1 MALRVE
7 QVRLAEVAAQGTR
20 AVPGGTASAADFGGA
35 VGDQLV
41 AAGNRLE
48 QSAERLH
55 TLAVRTATENNE
67 AAAKQADTDF
77 NTQIRNT
84 LFDPEKGYFTLKG
97 KEALDQYKP
106 TEAALRK
113 LQQEHAGKLTNPEV
127 RKLFGEVATRR
138 LDAAFDSMAKHS
150 ATERRQWIDTVST
163 ARAMNAG
170 DDAIA
175 YAEDDAKREAA
186 LNVGRQEIIN
196 NSRDLNEDPEIT
208 NRKLREYD
216 SKAYKG
222 VVERMIA
229 ADPMRAQAFYDA
241 NKHRI
246 DGQQQIGLERT
257 LKEAT
262 GRRRAEDDVNGVMA
276 KPGDVNATSLHS
288 AIVGHESGGRQVDD
302 KGKTLTSSKGALGAG
317 QIMPDTFKRF
327 AKPGEKIDNK
337 EDNLAVSKR
346 MIDQY
351 MRDYNG
357 DWQRVAVAYF
367 SGEGNVAPMASAKPY
382 KVNSSDGHN
391 TVEQYVANVGKNL
404 GKSPLAPADAKP
416 AKTYTDP
423 REAAREIEANFAGYV
438 EDMKRIYG
446 NDPERLDKGLAVLRQ
461 RKAILEEGF
470 AAQQKV
476 NGEKALQFAMTPG
489 ASGTKPTSIDAIPPD
504 LWTSL
509 SADQQRS
516 ISIVLDNNLKNQDW
530 QPNPKLY
537 AELARQAVE
546 DPEAFKKRDLVELA
560 GQLPDADWKRFQ
572 NLQMEFGR
580 RENSEEEK
588 RASFA
593 KALRVSDASLRSA
606 AIYLGFSDSKGRVT
620 KAKEFNDFKDQYQ
633 TALIKEMERY
643 QAENKKR
650 PSDEELIKMADRLL
664 IQGRIRDTGMFSDD
678 KTVFFRRREESG
690 GADFYV
696 PYDTIPKADRDAIE
710 RQMEAR
716 GMLSSSSSGR
726 QKKKAV
732 EEFYSTVTRGSK

>member
-1 MALRVE
+1 MPPRVE
-7 QVRLAEVAAQGTR
+7 QVRLGEVAAQGTR
-20 AVPGGTASAADFGGA
+20 AIPGGTATAADFGGV
-35 VGDQLV
+35 VGDQMV
-41 AAGNRLE
+41 ASGARLE
-48 QSAERLH
+48 RTAESLNA
-55 TLAVRTATENNE
+55 LAVRTATENNE
-67 AAAKQADTDF
+67 ALAKQADTEF
-77 NTQIRNT
+77 NTVIRNT

-97 KEALDQYKP
+97 KAALDSYRP
-106 TEAALRK
+106 TEDQLRK
-113 LQQEHAGKLTNPEV
+113 LQADAAAKIASPEA
-127 RKLFGEVATRR
+127 RRMFGDVATRR

-150 ATERRQWIDTVST
+150 AIERRQWMDGVSM

-170 DDAIA
+170 DDAVA
-175 YAEDDAKREAA
+175 YAKDDAKREAA
-186 LNVGRQEIIN
+186 LNIGRQEIIN
-196 NSRDLNEDPEIT
+196 NAKDLGEDPEIT
-208 NRKLREYD
+208 NRKLREYET
-216 SKAYKG
+216 KAYKG
-222 VVERMIA
+222 VIERMVVD
-229 ADPMRAQAFYDA
+229 DPIRAEKFYQD

-246 DGQQQIGLERT
+246 DGQQQIGLERM

-262 GRRRAEDDVNGVMA
+262 GRRRAEDDVNSVMA
-276 KPGDVNATSLHS
+276 RPGEVNASTLHS
-288 AIVGHESGGRQVDD
+288 AIVSHESGGRQVDE

-327 AKPGEKIDNK
+327 AKPGERIDNK

-404 GKSPLAPADAKP
+404 GVAPAAAEPKP
-416 AKTYTDP
+416 AKTHTDP
-423 REAAREIEANFAGYV
+423 KEAAREMEANFAKYA
-438 EDMKRIYG
+438 EDMRRLYG
-446 NDPERLDKGLAVLRQ
+446 DDPERLDKGLAVLRH
-461 RKAILEEGF
+461 KKSILEEGF

-476 NGEKALQFAMTPG
+476 NSEKALQFAMTPG
-489 ASGTKPTSIDAIPPD
+489 ASGAKPTSIYAIPPD

-516 ISIVLDNNLKNQDW
+516 ISIVLDNNLKNQDR

-716 GMLSSSSSGR
+716 GMLSSSSSSR
-726 QKKKAV
+726 QRKKAV
-732 EEFYSTVTRGSK
+732 EEFFSTVTRGGK